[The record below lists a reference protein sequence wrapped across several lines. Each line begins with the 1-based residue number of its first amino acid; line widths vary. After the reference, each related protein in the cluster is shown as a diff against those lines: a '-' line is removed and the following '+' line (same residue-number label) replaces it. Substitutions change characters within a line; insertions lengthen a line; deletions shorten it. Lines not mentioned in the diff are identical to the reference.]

1 MKLYYLPLVC
11 LAFGLTL
18 SAQTEK
24 PKGAKWDAAMAEFDE
39 LDKSTPPPAS
49 PIVFVGSSSIRKWT
63 TLAADFPGLPVINR
77 GFGGSQMSDL
87 LQYFDRLVTTYKPAQ
102 LVVYE
107 GDNDLG
113 ASKSPEQVL
122 ADFKTFCAKVRAV
135 FPDVPVHFIST
146 KPSPKRIAIID
157 KQRQFNA
164 MLVEYLATQQKM
176 DFIDVFSLMLDESGK
191 PVQTLFVADNLH
203 MTPAGYAIWTAAVS
217 KALQ

>member
-1 MKLYYLPLVC
+1 
-11 LAFGLTL
+11 
-18 SAQTEK
+18 
-24 PKGAKWDAAMAEFDE
+24 
-39 LDKSTPPPAS
+39 
-49 PIVFVGSSSIRKWT
+49 GSSSIRKWT